1 MDRQV
6 LISVALGVGAICA
19 TIVGS
24 TCATNGRFN
33 DLHADIIDL
42 RQEIRSE
49 IRGVRDEIQSVR
61 DEIQSVRDEIQGV
74 RGLLIDHL
82 AGHDRAG
89 PGD

>member
-42 RQEIRSE
+42 RQEIRS
-49 IRGVRDEIQSVR
+49 VRDEVQNVR
-61 DEIQSVRDEIQGV
+61 DEVQSV
-74 RGLLIDHL
+74 RGLLIDHID
-82 AGHDRAG
+82 GHDRAE
-89 PGD
+89 PGG